1 VGLIDIGAVST
12 EWDAVRYSDHI
23 IGRRKIGED
32 LEARL
37 KVKFPPL
44 FDDPKLCILPGVVTD
59 KFGKVL
65 VWYLPAIL
73 QPARQVIHHFL
84 MYVSQYIARHL
95 FSKAL
100 SHWRRC

>member
-1 VGLIDIGAVST
+1 VGLIDTPAVRT

-23 IGRRKIGED
+23 IGRRKFGED
-32 LEARL
+32 LEAKL

-44 FDDPKLCILPGVVTD
+44 FHDPKLCILPSIVTD

-73 QPARQVIHHFL
+73 QPARQVILQFF
-84 MYVSQYIARHL
+84 MPM
-95 FSKAL
+95 
-100 SHWRRC
+100 